1 MLYPDI
7 APYATHTLPVDPPHL
22 LYVEESG
29 NPNGLP
35 VLFVHGGPG
44 AGCESWHR
52 RFFDPARYRILLFD
66 QRGAGRS
73 LPHAELAA
81 NTTSALV
88 QDMERIRQKLGI
100 DRWLLFGGSWG
111 STLSLVYA
119 QTHPER
125 VRGLILRGIFLCRP
139 EEIRWF
145 YQDGAHWLFPDYWEP
160 YRDLIPPAERQDFVA
175 AYYRRLTGSDAAVM
189 RAAARAW
196 ALWEARTSSLL
207 PRPELIDHFGARET
221 ALALAR
227 IECHY
232 FQHDSFLRPNQIL
245 QDSVRLRGI
254 PGVIVHGRYDVVC
267 PLANAWALH
276 GAWADSELQ
285 IMATSGHS
293 ALEDETQEALRAAA
307 DRFAVG

>member
-7 APYATHTLPVDPPHL
+7 SPYRTHALPVERPHV

-29 NPNGLP
+29 NPQGLP

-44 AGCESWHR
+44 AGCETWQR
-52 RFFDPARYRILLFD
+52 RFFDPSRYRIILFD

-73 LPHAELAA
+73 LPHAELSG
-81 NTTSALV
+81 NTTAALV
-88 QDMERIRQKLGI
+88 QDMEAIRELLGI

-119 QTHPER
+119 QTHPSR
-125 VRGLILRGIFLCRP
+125 VRGMVLRGIFLCRS

-145 YQDGAHWLFPDYWEP
+145 YQDGAHWLFPDYWES
-160 YRDLIPPAERQDFVA
+160 YRDFIPAAERADFVT
-175 AYYRRLTGSDAAVM
+175 AYYRRLTGDDPATM
-189 RAAARAW
+189 QAAARNW

-207 PRPELIDHFGARET
+207 PRSELIEHFEEPHT

-232 FQHDSFLRPNQIL
+232 FRHDSFLRPNQIL
-245 QDSVRLRGI
+245 QDAALLRET
-254 PGVIVHGRYDVVC
+254 PGVIVHGRYDAVC
-267 PLANAWALH
+267 PLANAWELH
-276 GAWADSELQ
+276 AVWPKSELQ
-285 IMATSGHS
+285 IMARSGHS
-293 ALEDETQEALRAAA
+293 ALEAESQAALRAAT
-307 DRFAVG
+307 DQFARG